1 MSEANEADRVGRRVR
16 GRPPSAGRIVIETIV
31 VCIAAGLLV
40 GVVWWLVAPQFAVEM
55 VDGELRPSGPIG
67 ESRFAADA
75 WFAIISGA
83 AGVLIALVMFTR
95 HRHRPVATVIALAA
109 AGLAGSV
116 VAWRLGVLLRPD
128 QITGALGDI
137 AEGTRLDFPLDLGAT
152 GVLFAWPIASLA
164 TVMLRCL
171 LGSDQSRWRPARQA
185 ADLSPADR
193 SGTWSLP

>member
-1 MSEANEADRVGRRVR
+1 MSEANEADRVRRRVR
-16 GRPPSAGRIVIETIV
+16 GRPPSAGRVVVETIT

-40 GVVWWLVAPQFAVEM
+40 GLVWWLIAPQFAVEM
-55 VDGELRPSGPIG
+55 VDGELQPAGPMG

-83 AGVLIALVMFTR
+83 AGVLIAVVMFTR
-95 HRHRPVATVIALAA
+95 HRHRPIATVIALAA

-116 VAWRLGVLLRPD
+116 VAWRLGMLLRPD
-128 QITGALGDI
+128 RVTGALGDI

-164 TVMLRCL
+164 TVMLWCL
-171 LGSDQSRWRPARQA
+171 LGNEQSRWRPARRA
-185 ADLSPADR
+185 ADFSLADR
-193 SGTWSLP
+193 SGPWSLP